1 MEADLAKAEL
11 GRKEKKLAERYH
23 AVKFFGSYAW
33 SVCLHDP
40 TDKTIERQKVTRKL
54 NRVKRDLESC
64 EEKKEKKK
72 LTKQLLELRVD
83 LNYILVRPF
92 YLQTLSCSTDQ
103 LALFSALPQTQ
114 EIHIPISTR
123 SSEQSSR

>member
-1 MEADLAKAEL
+1 M

-23 AVKFFGSYAW
+23 AVKFFGAYPRPVHPHGSI
-33 SVCLHDP
+33 
-40 TDKTIERQKVTRKL
+40 DKTIERQKVTRKL

-83 LNYILVRPF
+83 LNYILVRP
-92 YLQTLSCSTDQ
+92 LCE
-103 LALFSALPQTQ
+103 PQT
-114 EIHIPISTR
+114 SD
-123 SSEQSSR
+123 